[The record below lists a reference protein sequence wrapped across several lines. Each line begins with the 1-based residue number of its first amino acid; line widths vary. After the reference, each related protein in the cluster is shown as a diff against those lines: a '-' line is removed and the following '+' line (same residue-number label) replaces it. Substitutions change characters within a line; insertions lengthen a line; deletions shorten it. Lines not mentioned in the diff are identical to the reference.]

1 MQALLTPIFARFDL
15 MDYSD
20 GSSDHPPDSQNG
32 YHFQVLTGQCN
43 VVTGGSLNHL
53 ARENVV
59 SGHTLAVVP
68 AANGDFAVHGFVM
81 SKNSIVLE
89 ADLGDKALDL
99 AIEIGRS
106 NLGADWQP
114 VD

>member
-1 MQALLTPIFARFDL
+1 
-15 MDYSD
+15 
-20 GSSDHPPDSQNG
+20 
-32 YHFQVLTGQCN
+32 
-43 VVTGGSLNHL
+43 
-53 ARENVV
+53 
-59 SGHTLAVVP
+59 VVP

-89 ADLGDKALDL
+89 VDLGDKALDL